1 MPFPLNRTELIG
13 RLGRDA
19 ELRHTPDGQ
28 PVTGFSVATDRPA
41 QAGAEPETD
50 WHQIVCWG
58 SLAEFAGQYLAKGR
72 LVFVAGRL
80 TYKSWEGR
88 DGQKR
93 RTAEIIASELIL
105 LDRRPDTEP
114 EGSEPDAGDG
124 DVPF

>member
-19 ELRHTPDGQ
+19 ELRYTPDGQ

-41 QAGAEPETD
+41 QAGTESETD

-80 TYKSWEGR
+80 TYRSWEGR

-93 RTAEIIASELIL
+93 RAAEIVANELIL
-105 LDRRPDTEP
+105 LDRKAANESEVAEP
-114 EGSEPDAGDG
+114 ALTDG
-124 DVPF
+124 EVPF